1 MAARV
6 IAGETITPEPGE
18 VPILPWVA
26 VRRGDRGASVVTV
39 QRALIERGYGLFG
52 GADGVFGTAT
62 ERAVRQYQAANGL
75 AVTGIVDEATALRLA
90 VLNAGGVVAPAWWN
104 ELRLGMGGTGVAE
117 AQEALTRRGFRV
129 QGGADGLFSIH
140 MWYSVRNFQR
150 HNRLAVTGVID
161 EATAQKLGLFSD
173 GWVNQR
179 TGMAGTKARA
189 VQQALVRF
197 GLNLPGGITGTY
209 SIGTANSVRT
219 FQRITGL
226 PVTGVVDATT
236 ARALGVLV
244 APVRSTVWSNLAYR
258 STGSRVVSAQRAL
271 MAAGFNVPG
280 GANGVFSDYMWYY
293 VRAFQRYH
301 GLPVTGVID
310 VHTARALGIFDAS
323 PAAWSRLAV
332 GITGSAV
339 TNAEQALIAAGFD
352 VSNGAD
358 GVFGADTYFAVLEYQ
373 QAHGL
378 PATGMIDLYTAR
390 SLGLLDGGGVSPAAA
405 WIDLREGMGGTG
417 VAAAQQ
423 ALMRKSIFVQGG
435 ANGLY
440 STYMRYAVRNFQRQ
454 NGLPVTGVIDE
465 TTARALGLFSGG
477 WTDLSTGATGA
488 KAREVQLAL
497 VRLGLNLP
505 GGVTGTYS
513 TGTWYTIRTFQRLR
527 GLPQTGVVDATTAR
541 LLGVLVA
548 PAPNS
553 IWTNLGRGAS
563 GSEVVAAQRALMDSG
578 IYLNGGANGVYSDYM
593 WYSVRNFQRRNG
605 LRVTG
610 SIDVLTARALGLFDT
625 SSDGWTQLGIGS
637 AGAAVTNAER
647 ALIAAG
653 FGVGGGAN
661 SLFDADTY
669 RAVQAFQRANGLPI
683 SGLIDLST
691 ARALGLHGAP
701 ATAQVQLT
709 AAPLAA
715 TACCRHGVDD
725 FDDDD
730 PRPPRPWPR
739 RRQHRRPRRLQRSPA
754 PIHRRAGRHGCRD
767 ARRSGVVRRQR

>member
-1 MAARV
+1 
-6 IAGETITPEPGE
+6 
-18 VPILPWVA
+18 
-26 VRRGDRGASVVTV
+26 
-39 QRALIERGYGLFG
+39 
-52 GADGVFGTAT
+52 
-62 ERAVRQYQAANGL
+62 
-75 AVTGIVDEATALRLA
+75 
-90 VLNAGGVVAPAWWN
+90 
-104 ELRLGMGGTGVAE
+104 
-117 AQEALTRRGFRV
+117 
-129 QGGADGLFSIH
+129 
-140 MWYSVRNFQR
+140 
-150 HNRLAVTGVID
+150 
-161 EATAQKLGLFSD
+161 
-173 GWVNQR
+173 
-179 TGMAGTKARA
+179 
-189 VQQALVRF
+189 
-197 GLNLPGGITGTY
+197 
-209 SIGTANSVRT
+209 
-219 FQRITGL
+219 
-226 PVTGVVDATT
+226 
-236 ARALGVLV
+236 
-244 APVRSTVWSNLAYR
+244 
-258 STGSRVVSAQRAL
+258 
-271 MAAGFNVPG
+271 
-280 GANGVFSDYMWYY
+280 
-293 VRAFQRYH
+293 
-301 GLPVTGVID
+301 
-310 VHTARALGIFDAS
+310 
-323 PAAWSRLAV
+323 
-332 GITGSAV
+332 
-339 TNAEQALIAAGFD
+339 
-352 VSNGAD
+352 
-358 GVFGADTYFAVLEYQ
+358 
-373 QAHGL
+373 
-378 PATGMIDLYTAR
+378 
-390 SLGLLDGGGVSPAAA
+390 
-405 WIDLREGMGGTG
+405 MGGTG

-440 STYMRYAVRNFQRQ
+440 STYMRYSVRNFQRQ

-488 KAREVQLAL
+488 KARAVQLAL

-709 AAPLAA
+709 APPLAA
-715 TACCRHGVDD
+715 TAAAAADTTSTTSTTTTTTTTTMAPTTTASSTTTLAEEPGA
-725 FDDDD
+725 D
-730 PRPPRPWPR
+730 PSTSGSTRLPGRSAIWCGPTPTVTASRIPTSQASQASPSCSST
-739 RRQHRRPRRLQRSPA
+739 RQAASSPATSPTSSVSTRSPT
-754 PIHRRAGRHGCRD
+754 RRTGTSCSSSNFPK
-767 ARRSGVVRRQR
+767 ARQPRLLTRVPTTNSTRTY